1 VLHSISR
8 VMSSVAS
15 PQHLNL
21 ASKLRDSLAT
31 YRNAEDLI
39 NISAYQR
46 GNNAKIDE
54 ALMLLEPITAYLRQR
69 RDEQTTFAETL
80 VWLQGIFQLG

>member
-1 VLHSISR
+1 
-8 VMSSVAS
+8 
-15 PQHLNL
+15 
-21 ASKLRDSLAT
+21 
-31 YRNAEDLI
+31 LI